1 MMKNVRRRKAVVI
14 LIAMCALVCVCR
26 SESAA
31 QRRPA
36 QKRSAVV
43 CGNPNVRCQ
52 TSVTFQPHDLPFRVP
67 KNAVIYDTEQFY
79 AVILK
84 SVHAKDENCD
94 VFIPETERLAAQSLF
109 PDNKVFTSRCP
120 EPGDLYYTNV
130 KDEQRIMAVFAG
142 RTRAEAE
149 RMLAQVKA
157 TGKFPGANLRRMQT
171 GFNGT

>member
-1 MMKNVRRRKAVVI
+1 MTKTVRRRDAVLI
-14 LIAMCALVCVCR
+14 LIAMCALVCLCLG
-26 SESAA
+26 EAAA

-36 QKRSAVV
+36 RRSAIV
-43 CGNPNVRCQ
+43 CGNPNERCR

-67 KNAVIYDTEQFY
+67 QNAVIYETEQFY

-94 VFIPETERLAAQSLF
+94 VFVSESERLAAQALF

-120 EPGDLYYTNV
+120 EPGDLFYTNV
-130 KDEQRIMAVFAG
+130 KEEQRIMAVFAG
-142 RTRAEAE
+142 RTRAEAAS
-149 RMLAQVKA
+149 MLEKVKA